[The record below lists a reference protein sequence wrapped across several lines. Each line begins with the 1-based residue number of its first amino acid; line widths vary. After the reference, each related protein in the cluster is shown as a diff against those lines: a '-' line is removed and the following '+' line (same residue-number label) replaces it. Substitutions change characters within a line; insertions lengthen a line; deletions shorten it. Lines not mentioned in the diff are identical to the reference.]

1 MSECVTDAI
10 VCKRKPIKG
19 LYVIGPV
26 TGIAKD
32 NRPAFEA
39 ARKRLHDAGY
49 MPVGIPHDSIEPGT
63 SWNQAMRMSL
73 CNMLMYMDRFDE
85 KADDLVFDSFE
96 YDGIALLDGW
106 HGSKGA
112 RIERSVAMAVGMPCR
127 TVDKWCSLA
136 EDAHHDES

>member
-1 MSECVTDAI
+1 MS
-10 VCKRKPIKG
+10 G

-26 TGIAKD
+26 TGIADD

-63 SWNQAMRMSL
+63 PWEQAMRMSL

-96 YDGIALLDGW
+96 FDGVAMLDGW
-106 HGSKGA
+106 EKSDGA
-112 RIERSVAMAVGMPCR
+112 TMEHMIAESVGMPCR
-127 TVDKWCSLA
+127 TVDEWARLA
-136 EDAHHDES
+136 RADAHSEEGGR